1 MKKKM
6 VPKARTSGTGGSKIS
21 HKPHVATHK
30 AGPKAPKGK
39 KASLHANSMVSSN
52 FKKNIP
58 VKGAHGKGKGK
69 KGDSG
74 QENPFGKGEV
84 IKFGFS

>member
-1 MKKKM
+1 MRKKM
-6 VPKARTSGTGGSKIS
+6 VPKVRTSGTGGSKIS
-21 HKPHVATHK
+21 HKPHVAPHK
-30 AGPKAPKGK
+30 AGPKAPKVK
-39 KASLHANSMVSSN
+39 KASLKANSNVSSN

-69 KGDSG
+69 TASSG